1 MDFDIAQLRALSAAV
16 TEGTF
21 EAAART
27 LRVTP
32 SAVSQRIK
40 ALESSVG
47 SVLVQRTKP
56 VRVTESGQAVLR
68 LARQVGV
75 LAADAERELHGGGGS
90 GERPV
95 DVPIAV
101 NADSLATWILPAL
114 AGLPRGIG
122 FDIRLDD
129 QDHTTALLR
138 SGTVMA
144 AVTAVATPIQG
155 CTSTLLGTMR
165 YRARCTRAFA
175 EEWFVGGA
183 TPGALGAAPVVVFDR
198 KDDLQ
203 DAYLRSRDAPSP
215 PRHYVPSSA
224 DFVRAVTLGLGW
236 GMIPD
241 LQRAPDDDLVEMDDS
256 PGATMDVPLYW
267 QQWQLRSPTLD
278 AVAAAVR
285 DAAAE
290 HLRGDGRR
298 QGSAA
303 SPTLERS

>member
-1 MDFDIAQLRALSAAV
+1 LLFMDFDLAQLRALGAV
-16 TEGTF
+16 VAEGTF
-21 EAAART
+21 EAAARS
-27 LRVTP
+27 LSVTP

-47 SVLVQRTKP
+47 SVLLQRTKP
-56 VRVTESGQAVLR
+56 VRATDSGRAVLR
-68 LARQVGV
+68 LARQVGM
-75 LAADAERELHGGGGS
+75 LAADTERELHAGDPDAN
-90 GERPV
+90 RAV

-114 AGLPRGIG
+114 AALPRGMG

-144 AVTAVATPIQG
+144 AVTAVAAPIQG
-155 CTSTLLGTMR
+155 CSSTLLGTMR
-165 YRARCTRAFA
+165 YRARCTRSFA
-175 EEWFVGGA
+175 EEWFAGGA
-183 TPGALGAAPVVVFDR
+183 TPERLGEAPAVVFDR

-203 DAYLRSRDAPSP
+203 DAYLRSRGARPS

-224 DFVRAVTLGLGW
+224 DFVRAVRLGLGW

-241 LQRAPDDDLVEMDDS
+241 LQRERGDDLVDMDDS
-256 PGATMDVPLYW
+256 PAATIDLPLYW

-278 AVAAAVR
+278 AVAGAVR
-285 DAAAE
+285 GAAE
-290 HLRGDGRR
+290 AHLR
-298 QGSAA
+298 
-303 SPTLERS
+303 

>member
-1 MDFDIAQLRALSAAV
+1 MDFDLAQLRALSAAV

-21 EAAART
+21 EAAARS

-40 ALESSVG
+40 ALESAVG

-56 VRVTESGQAVLR
+56 VRVTESGEAVLR

-75 LAADAERELHGGGGS
+75 LAADAERQLHGGVGTGG
-90 GERPV
+90 RPV

-114 AGLPRGIG
+114 AGLPRGMA

-129 QDHTTALLR
+129 QDHTTTLLR

-155 CTSTLLGTMR
+155 CTSSLLGTMR

-175 EEWFVGGA
+175 REWFAGGA
-183 TPGALGAAPVVVFDR
+183 TAEALGIAPVVVFDR

-203 DAYLRSRDAPSP
+203 DAYLRSRGVASP

-241 LQRAPDDDLVEMDDS
+241 LQRAPGDDLVEVDDAA
-256 PGATMDVPLYW
+256 GATVDVPLYW
-267 QQWQLRSPTLD
+267 QQWQLRSTTLD
-278 AVAAAVR
+278 TVAGAVR
-285 DAAAE
+285 GGAE
-290 HLRGDGRR
+290 KHLR
-298 QGSAA
+298 
-303 SPTLERS
+303 